1 MSPKTEFVAVD
12 TASIVVVAVAIRVP
26 FFFTGRLVV
35 VFAVVVDVDDDV
47 VIPLVGLFV
56 CSAAAA
62 VTAAVAPW
70 IVLRRRLEHTRRPPT
85 K

>member
-35 VFAVVVDVDDDV
+35 VFAVVDVDDDV